1 MSARFPSLIRLKVHS
16 TSLTVPVIHGSHGEK
31 ESMMNRRSRS
41 TLEQVEHNLILQRD
55 LLHIQDFKHA
65 PLSMRQ
71 VGPMVSVLYPDYLF
85 DQCFECVL
93 LHWQDKF

>member
-1 MSARFPSLIRLKVHS
+1 MK
-16 TSLTVPVIHGSHGEK
+16 LTIINYGLS
-31 ESMMNRRSRS
+31 
-41 TLEQVEHNLILQRD
+41 LQRD
-55 LLHIQDFKHA
+55 LWHIQDFKHA

-85 DQCFECVL
+85 DQRFECVL